1 MRICNELQWL
11 TMKKKPTNPAN
22 PDPKNKNKVR
32 KNISISP
39 EIEKMLNKQAK
50 ANFTTASA
58 YLTALVLER
67 ESKALKSLPSPSD
80 KLPKYG

>member
-1 MRICNELQWL
+1 VRIHNELQWL
-11 TMKKKPTNPAN
+11 AMKKKPTDTAKS
-22 PDPKNKNKVR
+22 DPKNNNKVR

-39 EIEKMLNKQAK
+39 EIEEMLNKQAK

-58 YLTALVLER
+58 YLTSLVLER

-80 KLPKYG
+80 KLSKYG